1 MGRGVG
7 MGVGSAMMSDTSVGV
22 SQMGLGSGSVG
33 SPFAKQ
39 GGAILGHAG
48 DSGNEGDDD
57 DDSSRKRRRGREQDP
72 KGAAMSSD
80 SERGAIKIKTKTKTK
95 TKTQKATA
103 ADTSAYD
110 ANSATPKIV
119 SPIIPPIVMSENLC
133 NCFSE
138 KILFNIMTEYG
149 SS

>member
-48 DSGNEGDDD
+48 DSG
-57 DDSSRKRRRGREQDP
+57 KRAMMMIVVEKEEEAENRTL
-72 KGAAMSSD
+72 KGL
-80 SERGAIKIKTKTKTK
+80 R
-95 TKTQKATA
+95 
-103 ADTSAYD
+103 
-110 ANSATPKIV
+110 
-119 SPIIPPIVMSENLC
+119 
-133 NCFSE
+133 
-138 KILFNIMTEYG
+138 
-149 SS
+149 